1 MGVVNRVK
9 EAKIGVGLLGC
20 GTVGS
25 EVAHLLKRDQ
35 ADLSAR
41 AGASLELVKV
51 GVKDAGKER
60 AGIDKVLIT
69 ADLVSIVT
77 DPSISIVIEVMGG
90 IEPAR
95 TLILQ
100 ALAAKKSVVTA
111 NKALLAKHG
120 AEIFAAAKANG
131 VDLYYEAAVGGA
143 IPIVRPLR
151 ESIVGDSVTRVMG
164 IVNGTTNYILT
175 KMDEEGAAY
184 HDVLKEAQRLGYA
197 EADPTADVEGH
208 DAAAKIAILASLA
221 FHTQVSIDDVH
232 AEGIARLDKRDIE
245 IAQAIDHVIKLL
257 AIAEVNEDANG
268 KQQVSVRVHPTLI
281 PRHHP
286 LASVRN
292 AFNAVFVEAK
302 SAGELMFYGRGAGG
316 APTASAILGDLVA
329 IARHIS
335 FGGVGSRES
344 DYAALEIA
352 SIDEIKTRYLI
363 RLDVADRPGVLA
375 GVAQTFA
382 AHGVSIQTVRQ
393 SGRGDDAELVIMTHT
408 ATDKN
413 LATTVKDLAGQEI
426 VKSVES
432 VLRVEGNEVESNEVE
447 GHESEGSRA

>member
-1 MGVVNRVK
+1 MEKIGP
-9 EAKIGVGLLGC
+9 EKIGVGLLGC

-25 EVAHLLKRDQ
+25 EVAELLSRDHS
-35 ADLSAR
+35 DLSAR
-41 AGASLELVKV
+41 SGASLELIKV
-51 GVKDAGKER
+51 GVKDLAKDR
-60 AGIDKVLIT
+60 PSIAPSLLT
-69 ADLVSIVT
+69 NDLASIVT
-77 DPSISIVIEVMGG
+77 DPKVSIVIEVMGG

-95 TLILQ
+95 SLILQ
-100 ALAAKKSVVTA
+100 ALNAKKSVVTA

-175 KMDEEGAAY
+175 KMDEEGAEY
-184 HDVLKEAQRLGYA
+184 ESVLKEAQRLGFA

-221 FHTQVSIDDVH
+221 FHTQVRIDDVH
-232 AEGIARLDKRDIE
+232 VEGISSLTKRDIE

-257 AIAEVNEDANG
+257 AIAEVTDEG
-268 KQQVSVRVHPTLI
+268 KVSARVHPTLV

-344 DYAALEIA
+344 DYADLPIA
-352 SIDEIKTRYLI
+352 SIAQVKTRYLI

-375 GVAQTFA
+375 SVAQTFA
-382 AHGVSIQTVRQ
+382 THRVSIQTVRQ
-393 SGRGDDAELVIMTHT
+393 SGRGADAELVIMTHS
-408 ATDKN
+408 ATDKD
-413 LATTVKDLAGQEI
+413 LASTVKDLAGLEH
-426 VKSVES
+426 VEKVES
-432 VLRVEGNEVESNEVE
+432 VLRVEG
-447 GHESEGSRA
+447 SEG